1 MSRPFFR
8 SRSRARGFTL
18 IELLVAITVMAL
30 LAVLSWRGLDGM
42 SRAREQARI
51 RGDEVLALQAGLAQW
66 GTDLDSITE
75 RLNTTA
81 LDWDG
86 RALRMT
92 RRSSGNARDGLRVA
106 AWTRRVQPDG
116 NTWWLRWE
124 SGPLV
129 SLAQWTQ
136 AWNQASLWAQNPGDT
151 ERRNEVA
158 VARADA
164 MQLFYYRNNAWT
176 NPLSSG
182 DGATSTSTTNTTG
195 TANAATSTGQTSA
208 AAAAA
213 AAALISPTG
222 VSTLPDGVRLVL
234 TLSAGQAF
242 SGNITRDWVSPRVAG
257 EP

>member
-1 MSRPFFR
+1 MAGPTLR
-8 SRSRARGFTL
+8 RANRGFTL
-18 IELLVAITVMAL
+18 IELLVAITIMAL

-42 SRAREQARI
+42 SRARDQARI

-75 RLNTTA
+75 RPNTTP

-92 RRSSGNARDGLRVA
+92 RRSSGSAAEGLRVA
-106 AWTRRVQPDG
+106 AWTRRALADG

-136 AWNQASLWAQNPGDT
+136 AWNQAALWAQNPGDA
-151 ERRNEVA
+151 ERVREVA

-182 DGATSTSTTNTTG
+182 DGNTAGG
-195 TANAATSTGQTSA
+195 TQPVSA

-213 AAALISPTG
+213 AAAPGPIGQTL
-222 VSTLPDGVRLVL
+222 LPDGVRLVL

-242 SGNITRDWVSPRVAG
+242 SGPVTRDWVAPRLAG